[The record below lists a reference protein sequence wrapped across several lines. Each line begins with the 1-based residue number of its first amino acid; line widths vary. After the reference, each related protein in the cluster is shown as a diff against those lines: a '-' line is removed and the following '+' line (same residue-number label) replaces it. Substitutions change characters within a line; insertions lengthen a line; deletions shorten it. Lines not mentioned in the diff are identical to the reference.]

1 MDVSDEVRYQ
11 FEYDTRI
18 RCAFI
23 GAGGH
28 SFRNIYPAL
37 QYAPVDLVAV
47 CDIDADRA
55 EDYARLFGARAT
67 YSDHRRMLADERP
80 DAVFIVTAYHPDGRV
95 QATDIATDCLRAG
108 VHVWTEKPTAA
119 STAEIHQLMDEADR
133 AGRFVMTGLKKVFT
147 PGMEKLKQ
155 IVAAA
160 EFGGLG
166 SLSVRYPQSLPDMT
180 QRHDLNAMRGFLDH
194 IYHPAA
200 VINYLA
206 GPIDRLSYEREPQ
219 SGASVTT
226 MRFASGAVGT
236 LHLAAG
242 VATTS
247 PLERVEVTGRDAN
260 AVLDNGV
267 SLTYYRPGSRLP
279 YGRSASYVVPD
290 EVAPLHWEPEHSL
303 GQLYNKNL
311 FYLGY
316 VPEIQHFCRSVLAGT
331 PPEKGTLADSLAIM
345 RMFEA
350 YQNYPEGTT
359 IELKERR

>member
-1 MDVSDEVRYQ
+1 MSDEVRYQ

-28 SFRNIYPAL
+28 SFRNVYPAL

-47 CDIDADRA
+47 CDINADRA
-55 EDYARLFGARAT
+55 GEYARLFGASAS
-67 YSDHRRMLADERP
+67 YSDHQEMLAKERP
-80 DAVFIVTAYHPDGRV
+80 EAVFIVTSYHPDGRV
-95 QATDIATDCLRAG
+95 QATGIAMDCLRAG
-108 VHVWTEKPTAA
+108 AHVWTEKPTAA
-119 STAEIHQLMDEADR
+119 STAEIHQLMDESDR
-133 AGRFVMTGLKKVFT
+133 ADRFVMTGLKKTFT

-155 IVAAA
+155 IITAA
-160 EFGGLG
+160 EFGGLA
-166 SLSVRYPQSLPDMT
+166 SLSVRYPQSLPEK
-180 QRHDLNAMRGFLDH
+180 RHDLNAMRGFLDH

-206 GPIDRLSYEREPQ
+206 GPIDRLSYEWEPI
-219 SGASVTT
+219 SGASVTS

-242 VATTS
+242 IAATS

-279 YGRSASYVVPD
+279 YGRSASYIVPD

-316 VPEIQHFCRSVLAGT
+316 VPEIQHFCHSVLAGT
-331 PPEKGTLADSLAIM
+331 RPEKGTLADSLAIM

-350 YQNYPEGTT
+350 YQNHPEGTT
-359 IELKERR
+359 VELKEGR